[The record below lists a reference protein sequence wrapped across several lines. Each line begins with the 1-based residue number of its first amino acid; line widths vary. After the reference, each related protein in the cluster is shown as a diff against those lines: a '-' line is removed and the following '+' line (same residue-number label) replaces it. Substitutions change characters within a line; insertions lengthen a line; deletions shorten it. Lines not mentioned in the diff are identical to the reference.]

1 MKRFF
6 LIAAMA
12 GAALVSCT
20 KNESVEPEQQDL
32 ITFAEPVTA
41 LNTKAVEIGEHY
53 PTSQNFSVFAHY
65 YTAAEGGY
73 TTFAGGDLYMDNVT
87 TSYNSA
93 IDGWDPKTG
102 SGVNYY
108 WPKQGT
114 LTFAAYS
121 PSSVDATYDAAG
133 IHFANYVVDTDCTK
147 QIDLL
152 YSERSYNQ
160 TKDMMVTDEPYN
172 GVQIKFNHALSSILF
187 TVRTD
192 ADYQAD
198 KFTIVL
204 KKISIKNV
212 NSKATFNQGLV
223 DGNGIVTK
231 PVKDHFGWT
240 DHADKKEY
248 VAYNSAKVL
257 TTTPVFTENIKVTN
271 PRENDV
277 QNTNLILLPQELTD
291 QQLYIEYEIVNN
303 NVDPATTVAQ
313 NATFNLNYY
322 GASWE
327 RGKRYVY
334 NLTFGFDKIY
344 FAPEVT
350 EWDEVVLA
358 PDVAIGR

>member
-1 MKRFF
+1 MKKLFF
-6 LIAAMA
+6 IAAMA
-12 GAALVSCT
+12 GVALVSCT
-20 KNESVEPEQQDL
+20 KNESVETPEQDV

-41 LNTKAVEIGEHY
+41 LNTKAVEIGKKY

-65 YTAAEGGY
+65 YTEAEGGY
-73 TTFAGGDLYMDNVT
+73 TTFAEGALYMNDVK
-87 TSYNSA
+87 TSYNAA
-93 IDGWDPKTG
+93 IRGWDPKTG

-121 PSSVDATYDAAG
+121 PSLVDATYDKEG
-133 IHFANYVVDTDCTK
+133 IHFANYTVDTDCTK

-152 YSERSYNQ
+152 YSERSYDQ
-160 TKDMMVTDEPYN
+160 TKEMMVTNDPYS

-198 KFTIVL
+198 NFTIVL

-212 NSKATFNQGLV
+212 LSQATFNQGLV
-223 DGNGIVTK
+223 DGNGEVTK
-231 PVKDHFGWT
+231 PVADHFGWT
-240 DHADKKEY
+240 GHIDKKEY
-248 VAYNSAKVL
+248 VAYNSSKVL
-257 TTTPVFTENIKVTN
+257 STVASFTENITVTN
-271 PRENDV
+271 PRQNDT
-277 QNTNLILLPQELTD
+277 QNTNLILLPQEFSD
-291 QQLYIEYEIVNN
+291 QQLYIEYQIVNE
-303 NVDPATTVAQ
+303 NVDPATTVNQ

-322 GASWE
+322 GDSWK
-327 RGKRYVY
+327 RGYRYVY

-344 FAPEVT
+344 FDPVVT
-350 EWDEVVLA
+350 EWDEVVVT